1 MEKTIISKAEVLS
14 HLKKSGKTLGKP
26 VAVLDRE
33 DRESFDEIC
42 SSIPG
47 NPIELM
53 RNLALSRG
61 LWKYVQEKYSL
72 SSKNHYRHDCHIYE
86 IVDLKTEETHS

>member
-42 SSIPG
+42 NNIPG
-47 NPIELM
+47 NPIELI
-53 RNLALSRG
+53 RNLVLSQS
-61 LWKYVQEKYSL
+61 LWEHVKEKYNL
-72 SSKNHYRHDCHIYE
+72 SSKNYYRYDCHIYE